1 MKKLS
6 EYTFLWALGGTI
18 YYTFEIL
25 FRGYSHWSMFLL
37 GGICMMFFAWQGQM
51 TRWQDPLWLQ
61 VVRCTVFV
69 LAGEFLTGIIVNKWF
84 RLEVW
89 DYSDQPMQLFG
100 QICLP
105 FAIIFSGLCAVG
117 ILLDGYLLH
126 WLYGEEKPSYH
137 IL

>member
-61 VVRCTVFV
+61 VIRCTVFV

>member
-37 GGICMMFFAWQGQM
+37 GGVCMMFFAWQGQM

-61 VVRCTVFV
+61 VIRCTVFV